1 MKERHVL
8 ITGNG
13 YSGEEAEAALLNV
26 MESDTELY
34 LKTNTKAWVHVF
46 KLDMDLVIELVRH
59 TVVFNRAVVEECS
72 IEVLQQ
78 LMATGYLQSNNFD
91 VQPLENGIL
100 LTFK

>member
-13 YSGEEAEAALLNV
+13 YSREEAEAALLDV

-46 KLDMDLVIELVRH
+46 KLDTDLVIELVRH
-59 TVVFNRAVVEECS
+59 TIVFNRAVVEEYS
-72 IEVLQQ
+72 IGALLE
-78 LMATGYLQSNNFD
+78 LMATGYLQSNSLD